1 MRFLCVV
8 SFLLRKAISNV
19 LSDAPN
25 VTIKHCS
32 TNVTEGDNV
41 AVSCNATGSP
51 TPETAWIREKTGEVL
66 SYSKIYQITGIS
78 RNEAGAYV
86 CLAWN
91 GIGKNNSKSCLV
103 VVQCKCTILFL
114 FNTWACLE
122 IHVSI
127 YVLMVGKK
135 VISSDPFG
143 KKILKIYK
151 EKTNCRGV
159 KSDGQEKSTK
169 ILISWQELKK

>member
-1 MRFLCVV
+1 MIKTYVYQLYLLVILITFLCLE

-19 LSDAPN
+19 LSDEPN
-25 VTIKHCS
+25 VTIEHCP
-32 TNVTEGDNV
+32 TAVTEGDN
-41 AVSCNATGSP
+41 ATVSCNATGSP

-114 FNTWACLE
+114 FITWVCLE
-122 IHVSI
+122 MHVSV
-127 YVLMVGKK
+127 YVLIVKK
-135 VISSDPFG
+135 IIASDPFG
-143 KKILKIYK
+143 KHIERENML
-151 EKTNCRGV
+151 RP
-159 KSDGQEKSTK
+159 
-169 ILISWQELKK
+169 LHA

>member
-1 MRFLCVV
+1 MRFLCVE
-8 SFLLRKAISNV
+8 SFLRKAISNV
-19 LSDAPN
+19 LSDEPN

-32 TNVTEGDNV
+32 TNVTEGDNA

-66 SYSKIYQITGIS
+66 SYSKIHQITGIN
-78 RNEAGAYV
+78 RNEAGAYL

-114 FNTWACLE
+114 FITWACLE
-122 IHVSI
+122 IHVRI
-127 YVLMVGKK
+127 YVLMVE
-135 VISSDPFG
+135 
-143 KKILKIYK
+143 KICK
-151 EKTNCRGV
+151 EKTNGRGV
-159 KSDGQEKSTK
+159 KSDGHEKSTK
-169 ILISWQELKK
+169 ILISWQELKKKNQIVPAKSLLLV

>member
-1 MRFLCVV
+1 MK

-19 LSDAPN
+19 LSDEPN
-25 VTIKHCS
+25 ATIKHCP
-32 TNVTEGDNV
+32 TKVTDGDN
-41 AVSCNATGSP
+41 ATMSCNATGSP

-78 RNEAGAYV
+78 RNDAGAYV

-114 FNTWACLE
+114 FITWACME
-122 IHVSI
+122 MHVSV
-127 YVLMVGKK
+127 YVLIVKK
-135 VISSDPFG
+135 TISSDPFG
-143 KKILKIYK
+143 KQIVIKRKYILGTLVQCTRAVISSLHYY
-151 EKTNCRGV
+151 
-159 KSDGQEKSTK
+159 
-169 ILISWQELKK
+169 LI

>member
-1 MRFLCVV
+1 ME
-8 SFLLRKAISNV
+8 SFLLRRAIFDI
-19 LSDAPN
+19 LSDEPS
-25 VTIKHCS
+25 VSIEHCS
-32 TNVTEGDNV
+32 TKVTEGDN
-41 AVSCNATGSP
+41 ATMSCNATGSP

-114 FNTWACLE
+114 FISWACLE
-122 IHVSI
+122 MHVI
-127 YVLMVGKK
+127 VYVL
-135 VISSDPFG
+135 I
-143 KKILKIYK
+143 
-151 EKTNCRGV
+151 V
-159 KSDGQEKSTK
+159 KNK
-169 ILISWQELKK
+169 

>member
-1 MRFLCVV
+1 ME
-8 SFLLRKAISNV
+8 SFLLRRAIFDV
-19 LSDAPN
+19 LSDEPS
-25 VTIKHCS
+25 VSIEHCS
-32 TNVTEGDNV
+32 TKVTEGDN
-41 AVSCNATGSP
+41 ATMSCNATGSP

-114 FNTWACLE
+114 FISWACLE
-122 IHVSI
+122 MHVI
-127 YVLMVGKK
+127 VYVL
-135 VISSDPFG
+135 I
-143 KKILKIYK
+143 
-151 EKTNCRGV
+151 V
-159 KSDGQEKSTK
+159 KNK
-169 ILISWQELKK
+169 

>member
-1 MRFLCVV
+1 MRFLCVK

-19 LSDAPN
+19 LSDEPN
-25 VTIKHCS
+25 ATIENCPTK
-32 TNVTEGDNV
+32 VTEGDN
-41 AVSCNATGSP
+41 ATMSCNATGSP

-114 FNTWACLE
+114 FITWACLE

-127 YVLMVGKK
+127 YVLIV
-135 VISSDPFG
+135 
-143 KKILKIYK
+143 
-151 EKTNCRGV
+151 
-159 KSDGQEKSTK
+159 EKSN
-169 ILISWQELKK
+169 LVWSFWQENI